1 MVIILINKIIS
12 VKQEL
17 FQIVKF
23 INKIK
28 IFVQNVKI
36 NIFYKMVFV
45 YNINNFYNVKYF
57 LKQFKIIVTNVNNLI
72 LNLK

>member
-17 FQIVKF
+17 FQIVKY

-57 LKQFKIIVTNVNNLI
+57 LKQF
-72 LNLK
+72 